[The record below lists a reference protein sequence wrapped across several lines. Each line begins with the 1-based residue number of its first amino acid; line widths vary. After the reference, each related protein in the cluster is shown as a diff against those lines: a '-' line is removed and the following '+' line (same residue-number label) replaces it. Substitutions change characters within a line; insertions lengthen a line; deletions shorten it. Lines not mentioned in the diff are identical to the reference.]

1 VDIAL
6 FIVRPNC
13 AKDEWGNC
21 EWVSIGIGAY
31 DSEMV
36 GGMSYCCNVD
46 TAERGLCKRESIGH
60 MMVDHDKFDKVNGDH
75 RKVKVPS
82 VPLRDFE
89 MEDPLFE
96 VKESGNYFMIIA
108 NCDDDGLG
116 VITLGNMEW
125 KSVGGYLPGDMF
137 YLMYFYG
144 ATTAV
149 YLVLG
154 LWYYSGMRMFQ
165 EAAIPIQKYFLG
177 TIILGFLATGF
188 QGLNLLY
195 WNAAGIRSPAVVWIA
210 LALGTLFKASLSCLG
225 VMVAKGWGV
234 VRDTLG
240 LTLCK
245 IILLGLLYS
254 GLALVRDF
262 LQLASSSA
270 SLVSS
275 KEQEE
280 FDLALVLT
288 LVIFCIN
295 VGFYFWIIYSAR
307 ATADYLKNM
316 NQTSKLR
323 RHLRLR
329 CLIITSMIISVALTG
344 ANAIQAMSGPLFP
357 YAVESIMSLDQVW
370 IIKAVGYANYL
381 FILIGVTILWRPT
394 SDSKD
399 YAMQMQIPSGN
410 EENDLELSCV
420 VPSADDMG
428 MDEGFTIHDAIRT

>member
-1 VDIAL
+1 
-6 FIVRPNC
+6 
-13 AKDEWGNC
+13 
-21 EWVSIGIGAY
+21 
-31 DSEMV
+31 
-36 GGMSYCCNVD
+36 
-46 TAERGLCKRESIGH
+46 
-60 MMVDHDKFDKVNGDH
+60 
-75 RKVKVPS
+75 
-82 VPLRDFE
+82 
-89 MEDPLFE
+89 
-96 VKESGNYFMIIA
+96 
-108 NCDDDGLG
+108 
-116 VITLGNMEW
+116 
-125 KSVGGYLPGDMF
+125 MF
-137 YLMYFYG
+137 FYG
-144 ATTAV
+144 ATTAI

-177 TIILGFLATGF
+177 TIVLGFLATAF
-188 QGLNLLY
+188 QGINLLY
-195 WNAAGIRSPAVVWIA
+195 WNMVGFRSPVVMWIGKSLSIVNNGCLKGYTNREVNPHNVLVSLTLNFIIIA
-210 LALGTLFKASLSCLG
+210 LALGTLFQASLSCLG

-240 LTLCK
+240 MTLCK
-245 IILLGLLYS
+245 IILLGLVYS
-254 GLALVRDF
+254 GLALVRAF
-262 LQLASSSA
+262 LKAASSSA
-270 SLVSS
+270 QLVSS

-307 ATADYLKNM
+307 ATAEYLKNM

-323 RHLRLR
+323 RHLRLQ

-344 ANAIQAMSGPLFP
+344 ANAIQALSGPRFP
-357 YAVESIMSLDQVW
+357 YAVEPIMSYDQVW

-394 SDSKD
+394 ADSKD
-399 YAMQMQIPSGN
+399 YAMQMQIPSAY

-428 MDEGFTIHDAIRT
+428 MDEGYTIDHAVHT